1 VGNRRLWEEKSWP
14 RKGVCGGGG
23 GGGGLDVGKQYRISA
38 WDNFVFCCRPVRSA
52 GSAGSVAAP
61 LIATPLTLTE
71 RLCDISRDCRLCAA
85 AEVVV
90 GFEVMTA
97 V

>member
-1 VGNRRLWEEKSWP
+1 M
-14 RKGVCGGGG
+14 GGG
-23 GGGGLDVGKQYRISA
+23 DVGKQYRISA
-38 WDNFVFCCRPVRSA
+38 WHNFVFCCRSVRSA
-52 GSAGSVAAP
+52 GSAGPVAAP

-71 RLCDISRDCRLCAA
+71 PFCVVSTDRRLCAA
-85 AEVVV
+85 AEGVV